1 MMADVLNKRNKIH
14 HLDPDTD
21 EDMIPMFER
30 DVDGTKRNNT
40 HLLPRRNFCIIR
52 EYQPGH
58 TPPSTPTPK
67 ASQEFGERF
76 EDGRGRD
83 TQYPP
88 SSMKRTMSLS
98 GAPGR
103 LVRRLSGSR
112 SKNPPLSLGQGPGG
126 VRRSS
131 SQGSATGW
139 GKLQRSSSMG
149 AAQDPNHP
157 SFDPR
162 SQFRR
167 RPTNLSVKEAR
178 KAAAKG
184 GADGNLD
191 GIDPTAIDLE
201 GGLDVSLCMEIDQT
215 DPAGKTE
222 PYRLLIPALWYQGPG
237 DPNTAV
243 FHKPTIM
250 ERLRGRRPSQ
260 SQNPDAAEN
269 TRKFDR
275 SWSRSPDRDSLSP
288 SLRGASMDVPR
299 NSNNQRGELADLQ
312 ATAAGMGRAPS
323 QRRPSMAADG
333 MRDPRVQPQA
343 QNTYKQGYEG
353 APPPMGATNGT
364 HNPPLQTNDL
374 YRQGYEGAPPPIG
387 DMARGPARAS
397 VESSRG
403 PAPPLDN
410 MSRGPLPAQQGPNK
424 LQRNNSL
431 PTSGYRRP
439 SFAGGR
445 LSSLFGRNKRKD
457 GNNENYRDEYFNHH
471 TPPANDNGEDVRPY
485 AARGPSTDYYS
496 DADSLP
502 YSDEE
507 EGGVYDDRPLPPA
520 GQPKPAAAM
529 PARRPSK
536 AERFLGLEAGE
547 GDNRR
552 MSMQGGRSTLEEG
565 QWEGKGYDEGD
576 DYFGDVGTPKKKG
589 WKGIL
594 GRS

>member
-1 MMADVLNKRNKIH
+1 
-14 HLDPDTD
+14 
-21 EDMIPMFER
+21 
-30 DVDGTKRNNT
+30 
-40 HLLPRRNFCIIR
+40 
-52 EYQPGH
+52 
-58 TPPSTPTPK
+58 
-67 ASQEFGERF
+67 
-76 EDGRGRD
+76 
-83 TQYPP
+83 
-88 SSMKRTMSLS
+88 
-98 GAPGR
+98 
-103 LVRRLSGSR
+103 
-112 SKNPPLSLGQGPGG
+112 
-126 VRRSS
+126 
-131 SQGSATGW
+131 
-139 GKLQRSSSMG
+139 MG
-149 AAQDPNHP
+149 ADQNPNHP

-191 GIDPTAIDLE
+191 GIDPVAIDLE

-260 SQNPDAAEN
+260 SQNQDAAEN
-269 TRKFDR
+269 SRKFDR

-299 NSNNQRGELADLQ
+299 NSNNQPGELADLQ
-312 ATAAGMGRAPS
+312 ATAAGTGRANS
-323 QRRPSMAADG
+323 QRRPSMSVDG
-333 MRDPRVQPQA
+333 MRDPRVQT

-353 APPPMGATNGT
+353 APPPIGTTNGT
-364 HNPPLQTNDL
+364 HNPPMQTPDL
-374 YRQGYEGAPPPIG
+374 YRQGYEGHPPPIG
-387 DMARGPARAS
+387 DMARN
-397 VESSRG
+397 
-403 PAPPLDN
+403 PAPPPPQLGET
-410 MSRGPLPAQQGPNK
+410 SRAPNK

-439 SFAGGR
+439 SFTGGR

-471 TPPANDNGEDVRPY
+471 TPPADSNGNGMGDDVRPY

-507 EGGVYDDRPLPPA
+507 EGYDDRPLPLA
-520 GQPKPAAAM
+520 GQPRAAANTGHANANVNADI

-547 GDNRR
+547 GGNRR

-565 QWEGKGYDEGD
+565 VWEGKGYDERD
-576 DYFGDVGTPKKKG
+576 DYFGDAAGGGGRKKG

-594 GRS
+594 GRG

>member
-1 MMADVLNKRNKIH
+1 
-14 HLDPDTD
+14 
-21 EDMIPMFER
+21 
-30 DVDGTKRNNT
+30 
-40 HLLPRRNFCIIR
+40 
-52 EYQPGH
+52 
-58 TPPSTPTPK
+58 
-67 ASQEFGERF
+67 
-76 EDGRGRD
+76 
-83 TQYPP
+83 
-88 SSMKRTMSLS
+88 
-98 GAPGR
+98 
-103 LVRRLSGSR
+103 
-112 SKNPPLSLGQGPGG
+112 
-126 VRRSS
+126 
-131 SQGSATGW
+131 
-139 GKLQRSSSMG
+139 MG
-149 AAQDPNHP
+149 ADHDPNHP

-191 GIDPTAIDLE
+191 GIDPAAIDLE

-237 DPNTAV
+237 DPNTAP

-250 ERLRGRRPSQ
+250 ERLRGRRASQ
-260 SQNPDAAEN
+260 SQNQDAAEQE
-269 TRKFDR
+269 RKFDR

-288 SLRGASMDVPR
+288 SLRGASMDVSR
-299 NSNNQRGELADLQ
+299 NKNQRAELADLQ
-312 ATAAGMGRAPS
+312 STAAGIGRAGS

-333 MRDPRVQPQA
+333 MRDPRVPP

-374 YRQGYEGAPPPIG
+374 YKQGYQGAPPPIG
-387 DMARGPARAS
+387 EMARGP
-397 VESSRG
+397 V
-403 PAPPLDN
+403 PPLGE
-410 MSRGPLPAQQGPNK
+410 MSRGPPLAPQGPNK

-439 SFAGGR
+439 SFTGGR

-457 GNNENYRDEYFNHH
+457 GSNENYRDEYFNHH
-471 TPPANDNGEDVRPY
+471 TPPANGDDVRPY
-485 AARGPSTDYYS
+485 AARGPSTDYY
-496 DADSLP
+496 DDEDSLP

-507 EGGVYDDRPLPPA
+507 DYDDRPLPPA
-520 GQPKPAAAM
+520 GQPRAAANPAM
-529 PARRPSK
+529 PPARRPSK

-565 QWEGKGYDEGD
+565 QWDGPGYDEKD
-576 DYFGDVGTPKKKG
+576 DYFGDAGAKKKG
-589 WKGIL
+589 WKGLL
-594 GRS
+594 GRG